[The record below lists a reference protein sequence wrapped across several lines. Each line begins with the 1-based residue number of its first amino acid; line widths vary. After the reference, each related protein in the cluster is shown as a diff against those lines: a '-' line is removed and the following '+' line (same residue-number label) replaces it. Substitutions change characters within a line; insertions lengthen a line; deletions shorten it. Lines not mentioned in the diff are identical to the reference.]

1 MPEFTATEF
10 IRILLIVIG
19 LGGGLLAVIVHSI
32 AANWR
37 RVRIAEQE
45 AVLKREMIDRG
56 FTPEQI
62 VQVLGGAAEEAESDT
77 PDLLEAMVEAGYEGD
92 DLRAAAAA
100 VDRLPPDVRA
110 GVLRVAAQMA
120 ENSYDGADILAFLE
134 ARAEAAG
141 ALPADLPAR
150 T

>member
-1 MPEFTATEF
+1 MPEFTASEF
-10 IRILLIVIG
+10 TRILLIVIG

-62 VQVLGGAAEEAESDT
+62 TKILGGAAEETESDT
-77 PDLLEAMVEAGYEGD
+77 PNLLEAMVQAGYEGD
-92 DLRAAAAA
+92 DLQAAAAA
-100 VDRLPPDVRA
+100 VDRLPPNVQAD
-110 GVLRVAAQMA
+110 VLRVAAQMA
-120 ENSYDGADILAFLE
+120 ENSYEGADILAFLE
-134 ARAEAAG
+134 TRAEASG
-141 ALPADLPAR
+141 AAPADLPAR